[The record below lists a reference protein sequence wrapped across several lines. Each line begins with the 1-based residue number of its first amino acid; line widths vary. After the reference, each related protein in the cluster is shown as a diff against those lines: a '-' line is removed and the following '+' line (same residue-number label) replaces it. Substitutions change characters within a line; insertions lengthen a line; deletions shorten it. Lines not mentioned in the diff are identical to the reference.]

1 MGKRTSWAC
10 LFCVALVCTLASY
23 GCGKG
28 EKSTPELI
36 SDLKSPEEKDRII
49 AVRLLP
55 GHKGD
60 AAEVVPAMIEALK
73 DKKSDVRWSA
83 AIGLGYFGEDAKAAI
98 PALQA
103 VLKDPDA
110 RVREAA
116 GVALSRIDPAQFTSP
131 SKQPRSPA
139 RP

>member
-1 MGKRTSWAC
+1 MDKRIQYVHLLC
-10 LFCVALVCTLASY
+10 IPLLCVLATC
-23 GCGKG
+23 GCGKH

-36 SDLKSPEEKDRII
+36 ADLKSPQDKDRVI

-60 AAEVVPAMIEALK
+60 AVQIVPAMIEALK
-73 DKKSDVRWSA
+73 DKEVDVRWSA
-83 AIGLGYFGEDAKAAI
+83 AIGLGYFGDSAKEAI

-103 VLKDPDA
+103 VLTDRDA

-116 GVALSRIDPAQFTSP
+116 GVALSRIDSTRFSSP
-131 SKQPRSPA
+131 SKQPRS
-139 RP
+139 RQ